1 MTLPLPGIPP
11 TIAKVFCMKRISLAL
26 AGAALVA
33 AGLALPAH
41 AGDPS
46 LGVDPAAIDKD
57 VNTVPDHTVSFTP
70 ATTVDAVLF
79 GGEPGLNFDPTDST
93 GKRSYADWP
102 VSSRQNIGVLFRSED
117 GDLSFQKRY
126 PDPADVVTTGGPA
139 CIGRQTPYCFSGGGG
154 DTDVNINATTGV
166 IYYGSQEA
174 LVNQAVGTS
183 FDKGDTFPSDHVF
196 AGTATTTGVD
206 RQWIASVKGTK
217 TEYLA
222 YHVPIVGE
230 FIHVSTDSGKI
241 GSWSPQP
248 VPQIVGVTQSGSM
261 VVDNSNGPHKGTIY
275 VGYLNSGFKVGVS
288 TDGAKTFTTYPIPG
302 AGGPRNFTVVNVDS
316 QGNLYATWVDGA
328 SNKTYLAT
336 SKANAGT
343 NVSKPG
349 SQWSVPVVVS
359 NGLNVTIFSNLAAGD
374 PGRIAIGYYG
384 TTAKAATPDAVAKGA
399 GGWSPYV
406 AVSTNALCQWDA
418 SPCSKGPR
426 FHQTPIAHHI
436 NQDDNIC
443 TSGTACAATGGN
455 RNLLDYFDINVDAQ
469 GHLGVIWTDTTNAT
483 TQGFVKVARQASGPS
498 LYAGKP
504 NASQSLRYNGFP
516 DAAGDARYPF
526 YGLKARTS
534 ASNPALDLRG
544 TTIRLKDESTLE
556 VTIKLGTASN
566 LGSKIPPA
574 GSTDGLTPITQA
586 KYVTKWDFNGR
597 VFYAG
602 ANVAQGET
610 APTFFS
616 GEVNSSSGVLAAGGG
631 AALYGTKY
639 NAQTAATGRAAGT
652 TITIEVPVS
661 VVGSPTKGS
670 SLFSVGSY
678 AMLGPNDNAVV
689 LNTVPVTVDATPTF
703 DTLLGSK
710 VTAVQPPVVGAGKG
724 TRGPTGSTGSSGNG
738 GGLATTGLSSGLSLL
753 GLGLIGL
760 AAFAGRRTRRP
771 IS

>member
-1 MTLPLPGIPP
+1 
-11 TIAKVFCMKRISLAL
+11 MKRLPFAL

-33 AGLALPAH
+33 AGLAMPAH

-70 ATTVDAVLF
+70 ATTVDPVLF
-79 GGEPGLNFDPTDST
+79 GGEPGLNFDPTDKA
-93 GKRSYADWP
+93 GKRSFADWP

-117 GDLSFQKRY
+117 GGLSFQKRY
-126 PDPADVVTTGGPA
+126 PDPADIATTGGPA

-154 DTDVNINATTGV
+154 DTDVNINPTTGV

-230 FIHVSTDSGKI
+230 FIHVSNDAGKV

-248 VPQIVGVTQSGSM
+248 VPQIVSVTQSGSM
-261 VVDNSNGPHKGTIY
+261 VVDNSNGPHKGAIY
-275 VGYLNSGFKVGVS
+275 VGYLNGGFKVGVS
-288 TDGAKTFTTYPIPG
+288 TDNAKTFTTYSIPG
-302 AGGPRNFTVVNVDS
+302 ANSPRNFTVVNVDS
-316 QGNLYATWVDGA
+316 RGNLYATWVDSA
-328 SNKTYLAT
+328 ANKTYLST
-336 SKANAGT
+336 SKADAGT

-349 SQWSVPVVVS
+349 SQWSLPVVVS

-384 TTAKAATPDAVAKGA
+384 TTAEAKTPDDVKKGS

-418 SPCSKGPR
+418 NPCAKGPR

-469 GHLGVIWTDTTNAT
+469 GHMGVIWTDTTNAT

-498 LYAGKP
+498 LFAGKP
-504 NASQSLRYNGFP
+504 NASQSMRYNGFP

-526 YGLKARTS
+526 YGTKARTS
-534 ASNPALDLRG
+534 PSNPVLDLRG
-544 TTIRLKDESTLE
+544 TTVRLKDADTLE
-556 VTIKLGTASN
+556 VTMKVGDAS
-566 LGSKIPPA
+566 GIGAKIPPA
-574 GSTDGLTPITQA
+574 GSTDGLTAITQA
-586 KYVTKWDFNGR
+586 KYVTKWDYNGH
-597 VFYAG
+597 VYYAG
-602 ANVAQGET
+602 ANVGQGET
-610 APTFFS
+610 APVFFS
-616 GEVNSSSGVLAAGGG
+616 GEVNTDSGVLAAGGG
-631 AALYGTKY
+631 TALYGTKY
-639 NAQTAATGRAAGT
+639 NAQKSATGRAAGT
-652 TITIEVPVS
+652 SITIEVPVAA
-661 VVGSPTKGS
+661 VGSPRKGAS
-670 SLFSVGSY
+670 FYSVGSY
-678 AMLGPNDNAVV
+678 AMLGPDDRTVL

-703 DTLLGSK
+703 DTVLGSK
-710 VTAVQPPVVGAGKG
+710 VSRSQPAVVAAGGGSK
-724 TRGPTGSTGSSGNG
+724 TPTGGTSKGG
-738 GGLATTGLSSGLSLL
+738 GGLATTGLPSSLSLL

-760 AAFAGRRTRRP
+760 AAFAGRRTRRV
-771 IS
+771 S